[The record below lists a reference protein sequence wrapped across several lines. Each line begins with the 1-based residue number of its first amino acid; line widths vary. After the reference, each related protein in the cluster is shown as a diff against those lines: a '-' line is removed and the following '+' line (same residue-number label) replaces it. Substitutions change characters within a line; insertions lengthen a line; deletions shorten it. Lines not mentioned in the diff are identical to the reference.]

1 MAAALRPRAPRQRHR
16 PQSNYFLVVT
26 IFASLAILAIA
37 APVALRAQ
45 QSDRAEQISGKLM
58 CMCGCGQTLKECNHI
73 DCPLRAGMFKQV
85 DADVA
90 RGESDDLILQDFV
103 QEYGEAVLSS
113 PPAKGFNL
121 VAWIFPG
128 AAFAVGLCLVILVVR
143 NWRRRPP
150 VAGVAAAAMAGST
163 GPSHSLDAEDFERAR
178 RQADRDTDE

>member
-1 MAAALRPRAPRQRHR
+1 MAATLERRLPHR
-16 PQSNYFLVVT
+16 PQNNYFLVVVAL
-26 IFASLAILAIA
+26 ISFAMLVMLAPAM
-37 APVALRAQ
+37 LRAQ
-45 QSDRAEQISGKLM
+45 QSDRGEQISGKLM

-85 DADVA
+85 EADVA

-103 QEYGEAVLSS
+103 QQYGESVLSS

-121 VAWIFPG
+121 VVWVFP
-128 AAFAVGLCLVILVVR
+128 AVALALGFCIAILVVR

-150 VAGVAAAAMAGST
+150 TANATSRSASQ
-163 GPSHSLDAEDFERAR
+163 SLDAEQFEGAR

>member
-1 MAAALRPRAPRQRHR
+1 MAAELRSRRAARPHR
-16 PQSNYFLVVT
+16 PQTNYFLVLT
-26 IFASLAILAIA
+26 IVASLAVLAIA
-37 APVALRAQ
+37 MPIALRAQ

-73 DCPLRAGMFKQV
+73 DCPLRAGMFKEV

-103 QEYGEAVLSS
+103 QEYGEAVLAE

-128 AAFAVGLCLVILVVR
+128 AAFAVGLCLVILIVR

-150 VAGVAAAAMAGST
+150 VAGAAVAAMAGSA
-163 GPSHSLDAEDFERAR
+163 SHSVDAEDFERAR

>member
-1 MAAALRPRAPRQRHR
+1 MAAIRKRRLPRRPRD
-16 PQSNYFLVVT
+16 NYFLVFVALVS
-26 IFASLAILAIA
+26 FAMLVMLA
-37 APVALRAQ
+37 PSMLRAQ
-45 QSDRAEQISGKLM
+45 QSDRGEQISGKLM

-85 DADVA
+85 EADVA

-103 QEYGEAVLSS
+103 QQYGEAVLSS

-121 VAWIFPG
+121 VVWVFP
-128 AAFAVGLCLVILVVR
+128 AVALALGFCIAILVVR

-150 VAGVAAAAMAGST
+150 MANAAIVATLGSA
-163 GPSHSLDAEDFERAR
+163 SQSADAEQFERAR